1 MVETM
6 EKLKDEITSGVRFHF
21 LEGNKFKTNVIGLL
35 IRTNLC
41 RENATKIALLAE
53 VLKSGC
59 KKYPSKQKVEIQ
71 MEELYGS
78 IFDIS
83 VIKKGEEQILFFYL
97 EMIKNEKELF
107 EKGIQFLNEILF
119 FPLAE
124 NGKFSDEIVNR
135 EKESLRRKIKMK
147 SDNKKEYAKLRCI
160 EEMCKNEPFGVY
172 GDGYEEDLDEI
183 NSKNLYEFYLKLMKD
198 APIEIIVSGESEKE
212 TFQQLEKKFCFK
224 RQTYKEIERKRN
236 TKKIEKVQEVIEE
249 KQVLQGKLC
258 IGYRSNSQPVGK
270 DFYSLLVFNEILG
283 AGASSRLFAEV
294 REKEG
299 LCYYV
304 NSILY
309 RFKSII
315 VVQSGIDASKF
326 KKVAEMIQKVIQNL
340 KTDTIEQEELENA
353 KKSLLKHYNSLSDY
367 QTGIM
372 DFYMNEYLLETKESL
387 KDFVKNIQAV
397 KAESINQIAK
407 GLEQDTIYFLCPE
420 GGEKSV
426 SNDCEAR

>member
-1 MVETM
+1 M
-6 EKLKDEITSGVRFHF
+6 ERLENEITSGVQFHF
-21 LEGNKFKTNVIGLL
+21 LKGDKFKTNVVGLL

-41 RENATKIALLAE
+41 KENATKVALLAE
-53 VLKSGC
+53 VLKGGC
-59 KKYPSKQKVEIQ
+59 KKYPSKQKIEIQ

-78 IFDIS
+78 IFDVS

-107 EKGIQFLNEILF
+107 EKGIQFLNEVLF
-119 FPLAE
+119 FPLVE
-124 NGKFSDEIVNR
+124 DRKFSDKIVSR

-160 EEMCKNEPFGVY
+160 EEMCKNEPFGIY
-172 GDGYEEDLDEI
+172 GDGYEKDLDKI
-183 NSKNLYEFYLKLMKD
+183 NSENLYQFYLNLMKD
-198 APIEIIVSGESEKE
+198 APIEIIVSGDSEKE
-212 TFQQLEKKFCFK
+212 AFEQLKKKFCFK
-224 RQTYKEIERKRN
+224 RQDY
-236 TKKIEKVQEVIEE
+236 KKIEYKKNAKKIGRIQEVIEK

-258 IGYRSNSQPVGK
+258 IGYRSNSQPTGK

-283 AGASSRLFAEV
+283 AGASSRLFAQV

-299 LCYYV
+299 LCYYI
-304 NSILY
+304 NSVLY

-315 VVQSGIDASKF
+315 VVQSGIDVSEF
-326 KKVAEMIQKVIQNL
+326 KKVTQIIQEVIENL
-340 KTDTIEQEELENA
+340 KTDTIEQEELEMA
-353 KKSLLKHYNSLSDY
+353 KKGLLKHYHSLSDY

-387 KDFVKNIQAV
+387 KDFIKNIEAV

-420 GGEKSV
+420 GEEKHV
-426 SNDCEAR
+426 SNDYEAR

>member
-1 MVETM
+1 MIGAM
-6 EKLKDEITSGVRFHF
+6 EKLENELTSGVRFHF

-41 RENATKIALLAE
+41 KENATKMALLAE
-53 VLKSGC
+53 VLKGGC
-59 KKYPSKQKVEIQ
+59 KKYPSKQKIEIQ

-97 EMIKNEKELF
+97 EMIKNEKRLF
-107 EKGIQFLNEILF
+107 EEGIQFLNEILF
-119 FPLAE
+119 FPLVE
-124 NGKFSDEIVNR
+124 KGKFSDKIVSR

-160 EEMCKNEPFGVY
+160 EEMCKNEPFGIY
-172 GDGYEEDLDEI
+172 GDGYEEDLDKI
-183 NSKNLYEFYLKLMKD
+183 NSENLYQFYLNLMKD
-198 APIEIIVSGESEKE
+198 APIEIIVSGDSEKE
-212 TFQQLEKKFCFK
+212 AFQQLEKGFCFE
-224 RQTYKEIERKRN
+224 RQNY
-236 TKKIEKVQEVIEE
+236 KKIECEKNKKRIEKIQEVMEE

-283 AGASSRLFAEV
+283 AGASSRLFAQV

-304 NSILY
+304 NSVLY

-315 VVQSGIDASKF
+315 VVQSGIDASEF
-326 KKVAEMIQKVIQNL
+326 RKVAEMIQKVIQNL

-353 KKSLLKHYNSLSDY
+353 KKGLLKHYRSLSDY

-372 DFYMNEYLLETKESL
+372 DFYMNEYLLESKESL
-387 KDFVKNIQAV
+387 EDFIKNIEAV
-397 KAESINQIAK
+397 KAESINQLAK
-407 GLEQDTIYFLCPE
+407 GLEQDTIYFLYPE
-420 GGEKSV
+420 GGEKIV